1 MLRYFLERLAT
12 SVATAA
18 LVLVFVF
25 VAARATGNPFDLM
38 YPDGLEPGQL
48 DLYNAKYGLDRSYP
62 EQFWLYLTNAVHG
75 DFGMSLTQRRPVTEV
90 FFPRLLQTLK
100 LGSVALAVSLV
111 IAIPLGMVL
120 ALFRRNPVVG
130 ALGHVMSVLYAAPGF
145 VVALILVLLFGYVLR
160 LLPTQGAATPQ
171 HYVLPAICLSIGA
184 IVSLARYV
192 DNGMREVIHQDY
204 IRTATSLG
212 FGRRAVVLGHALPNT
227 WVPVV
232 TQLGMIIVDILSGTV
247 VIETIFS
254 WPGMGTLLVDSVIN
268 RDFPVIQFSVVAVA
282 VLVITINLLLDVVYL
297 LLDPRIG
304 RSEAAA

>member
-1 MLRYFLERLAT
+1 M
-12 SVATAA
+12 
-18 LVLVFVF
+18 
-25 VAARATGNPFDLM
+25 
-38 YPDGLEPGQL
+38 
-48 DLYNAKYGLDRSYP
+48 
-62 EQFWLYLTNAVHG
+62 
-75 DFGMSLTQRRPVTEV
+75 
-90 FFPRLLQTLK
+90 
-100 LGSVALAVSLV
+100 
-111 IAIPLGMVL
+111 
-120 ALFRRNPVVG
+120 
-130 ALGHVMSVLYAAPGF
+130 
-145 VVALILVLLFGYVLR
+145 
-160 LLPTQGAATPQ
+160 
-171 HYVLPAICLSIGA
+171 
-184 IVSLARYV
+184 SLARSV

>member
-1 MLRYFLERLAT
+1 MLRYFLERLLT
-12 SVATAA
+12 SAATAA

-48 DLYNAKYGLDRSYP
+48 DQYNAKYGLDRSYP
-62 EQFWLYLTNAVHG
+62 EQFWLYLTNAASG

-90 FFPRLLQTLK
+90 FFPRLLETLK
-100 LGSVALAVSLV
+100 LGSVALGVSLV
-111 IAIPLGMVL
+111 VAIPLGMVL
-120 ALFRRNPVVG
+120 ALFRRHPLVA

-145 VVALILVLLFGYVLR
+145 VVALILVLIFGYL
-160 LLPTQGAATPQ
+160 LHALPTQGAATPQ
-171 HYVLPAICLSIGA
+171 HYILPVICLSVGA

-204 IRTATSLG
+204 IRTAVSLG
-212 FGRRAVVLGHALPNT
+212 FGKRATVLGHALPNT

-247 VIETIFS
+247 VIETIFA

-282 VLVITINLLLDVVYL
+282 ILVITINLVLDVVYL

-304 RSEAAA
+304 RSDAR